1 MSDSDA
7 ARSDILSTLDY
18 IIDKV
23 QHLRKIM
30 LGVSLSAVVL
40 GPFAIVLSIY
50 LLTHPTFFLLLEQEN
65 EFGLYL
71 SGLLAGIIVVSITWL
86 ITGLRQ
92 YFSLSNWNNRYCGYL
107 RKKEDLDS
115 SISKDFKLDE
125 K

>member
-1 MSDSDA
+1 MSDSDI
-7 ARSDILSTLDY
+7 ARNDILSTLDY

-50 LLTHPTFFLLLEQEN
+50 LLTHPTFFMLLENEN

-71 SGLLAGIIVVSITWL
+71 SVLLAGIIIVSIVWL

-92 YFSLSNWNNRYCGYL
+92 YFSLSDWNNRYCGYL

-115 SISKDFKLDE
+115 SISKEYELDE